1 MLLKNKDNL
10 TLSEKEKLEEVKK
23 KFPILKK
30 MHSQKEQFRKIY
42 ETSQNWQEGLL
53 KISNWLKKG
62 TKLFPESSKTIRN
75 WIGEIISYFDKRTT
89 NGIVE
94 GINNKLKLIKRIAY
108 GFRNF
113 DNFCTR
119 VFLDWHFQC

>member
-75 WIGEIISYFDKRTT
+75 LWSKNFRVTANTPKKSEKS
-89 NGIVE
+89 E
-94 GINNKLKLIKRIAY
+94 IKRKIHNS
-108 GFRNF
+108 RVTT
-113 DNFCTR
+113 TR
-119 VFLDWHFQC
+119 T